1 MLVGL
6 SGKNFFVFSVN
17 RINKLHLS
25 NNEDFRYFMY
35 LKVNACLLDF
45 YDSCFAVN
53 RSLKPGGKSFLK
65 KVVFLIELFDYI
77 CLITISLGQH
87 GLVAIS
93 ILSSNKVIQS
103 KISVGT

>member
-1 MLVGL
+1 
-6 SGKNFFVFSVN
+6 
-17 RINKLHLS
+17 
-25 NNEDFRYFMY
+25 MY
-35 LKVNACLLDF
+35 LKDNAYWLDF
-45 YDSCFAVN
+45 YDSYFAVN

-77 CLITISLGQH
+77 YLI
-87 GLVAIS
+87 